1 VNKSERLQ
9 LIGELLNRN
18 EVSSQEQLLALLH
31 VEGCD
36 LVQSTL
42 SRDLR
47 QLAVDKRDGLY
58 RLPKG
63 DHTPRESFE
72 RLRRTLAS
80 ELSFVDCGGTIAVLK
95 PHDPSRRQAL
105 KQQLEQEQ
113 LPSIVAVT
121 TTEDALLV
129 VLRSAAL
136 ARDLVQQLRMRPRRA
151 WAIS

>member
-1 VNKSERLQ
+1 M
-9 LIGELLNRN
+9 IGELLNRN
-18 EVSSQEQLLALLH
+18 EVSSQEQLLALLQ

-47 QLAVDKRDGLY
+47 QLAVDKRDGFY
-58 RLPKG
+58 RLPKRG
-63 DHTPRESFE
+63 QAPRDSFE

-80 ELSFVDCGGTIAVLK
+80 ELDFVDCGGTIAVLK
-95 PHDPSRRQAL
+95 PRDPSRRQAL
-105 KQQLEQEQ
+105 KQQLDREQ

-121 TTEDALLV
+121 TTEDTLLV
-129 VLRSAAL
+129 VLRSAAM
-136 ARDLVQQLRMRPRRA
+136 ARDLVQQLRIRPKRA